1 MIMEQVR
8 KAMDFSTPHMKK
20 GVKFFGSV
28 LWDLVVYLTHS
39 VILFFF
45 TIFYSMYLRIIRF
58 IQRAI
63 SVVIGCY
70 VILNLLFFFFLKDD
84 PKRTPLML
92 EGFLRYV
99 FG

>member
-1 MIMEQVR
+1 MEQVR
-8 KAMDFSTPHMKK
+8 KAMDFSTPYMKR
-20 GVKFFGSV
+20 GVKFFGSA

-45 TIFYSMYLRIIRF
+45 TIFYTLYLKAVRL
-58 IQRAI
+58 IQKAI
-63 SVVIGCY
+63 AVIFGGY
-70 VILNLLFFFFLKDD
+70 ILLNLLFFFFLKDD